1 MLPTNPSSYALTLA
15 ELPDVKDLLA
25 SQLSESS
32 IAMYRR
38 DIAAYQR
45 HAQEYGFD
53 TLNAQTLVN
62 WRNELA
68 LNPSMSPN
76 TINRMLAAVKRVI
89 KEAATNH
96 LVDEATALQFKN
108 VDGVKTKA
116 LKTRLKMHSRT
127 RISPTDMRRLCECP
141 DTSTLAGIRD
151 RALLATMASSGGR
164 VGEIATLTREQI
176 AKQDDGYV
184 IRVCGKTDT
193 EYRDAHLS
201 IEAYHLINQWLEAR
215 PIDSPYI
222 FTAFAGRGNRLQETP
237 MSETG
242 IWKVVQK
249 YADKCNI
256 SHIKPHDFRR
266 FVGTQIVAKTGNIRK
281 AQKALGHKS
290 IEVTA
295 RNYVLD
301 TLEVGLTDNLY

>member
-1 MLPTNPSSYALTLA
+1 MLPINPSSFALTLA
-15 ELPDVKDLLA
+15 ELPDIKELLA

-32 IAMYRR
+32 ISMYRR

-45 HAQEYGFD
+45 YAQEHGFN
-53 TLNAQTLVN
+53 TLNAQTLIN

-68 LNPSMSPN
+68 LNSSMSPN
-76 TINRMLAAVKRVI
+76 TINRMLAAVKRVV
-89 KEAATNH
+89 KEAAANH
-96 LVDEATALQFKN
+96 FLDEPIALQFKN

-116 LKTRLKMHSRT
+116 LKTRLKQHSRT
-127 RISPTDMRRLCECP
+127 RISPTDMRRLCESP
-141 DTSTLAGIRD
+141 DTSTLVGIRD
-151 RALLATMASSGGR
+151 RALLAAMASSGGR
-164 VGEIATLTREQI
+164 VSEIATLTREQI
-176 AKQDDGYV
+176 VKQDQGYV
-184 IRVCGKTDT
+184 IQVCGKTDI

-201 IEAYHLINQWLEAR
+201 IEAYQLISTWLETR
-215 PIDSPYI
+215 PIDSQYV
-222 FTAFAGRGNRLQETP
+222 FTGFDGRGNRLRDTP

-249 YADKCNI
+249 YADMCDL
-256 SHIKPHDFRR
+256 SYIKPHDFRR
-266 FVGTQIVAKTGNIRK
+266 FVGTQLAKTDIRK

>member
-1 MLPTNPSSYALTLA
+1 MLPITTSSYALTLSQ
-15 ELPDVKDLLA
+15 LPDIKELLA

-45 HAQEYGFD
+45 YAQEHGLD
-53 TLNAQTLVN
+53 TLNAQTLVS

-68 LNPSMSPN
+68 LNSSMSPN
-76 TINRMLAAVKRVI
+76 TINRMLAAVKRII
-89 KEAATNH
+89 KEAAVNH
-96 LVDEATALQFKN
+96 LVNEANALQFKS

-116 LKTRLKMHSRT
+116 LKTRLKLHSRT
-127 RISPTDMRRLCECP
+127 RISATDMRRLCESP
-141 DTSTLAGIRD
+141 DTSTLAGVRD
-151 RALLATMASSGGR
+151 RALLAAMASSGGR
-164 VGEIATLTREQI
+164 VSEIATLTREQI
-176 AKQDDGYV
+176 VKQDNGYV

-201 IEAYHLINQWLEAR
+201 IEAYQLINQWLEAR

-222 FTAFAGRGNRLQETP
+222 FTSFAGRGNRLQETP

>member
-1 MLPTNPSSYALTLA
+1 MLPATTSNYALTLA
-15 ELPDVKDLLA
+15 ELPDIKVLLA

-45 HAQEYGFD
+45 FAEEHCLD
-53 TLNAQTLVN
+53 TMSAQTLTA

-68 LNPSMSPN
+68 LNSAMSPN
-76 TINRMLAAVKRVI
+76 TINRMLSAVKRII
-89 KEAATNH
+89 KEASTNH
-96 LVDEATALQFKN
+96 LVDNATCLQFNN

-116 LKTRLKMHSRT
+116 LKTRLKQYSRT

-141 DTSTLAGIRD
+141 DTSTMAGIRD
-151 RALLATMASSGGR
+151 RALLAAMASSGGR
-164 VGEIATLTREQI
+164 VSEIATLTKEQI
-176 AKQDDGYV
+176 VKQDSGYV
-184 IRVCGKTDT
+184 IRVCGKTDI

-201 IEAYHLINQWLEAR
+201 IEAYLLINQWLEKR

-222 FTAFAGRGNRLQETP
+222 FTSFAGRGNRMQDTP

-242 IWKVVQK
+242 IWKIVQK
-249 YADKCNI
+249 YAEKCEI

-266 FVGTQIVAKTGNIRK
+266 FVGTQLAKQDIRK